1 MQLITV
7 TSVTITD
14 DKAHD
19 SIQQGY
25 ATTWHSP
32 EVLLY
37 FTEAA
42 VLGENI
48 KFNGAVKIKANV
60 I

>member
-7 TSVTITD
+7 ASVTITD
-14 DKAHD
+14 DKAQD
-19 SIQQGY
+19 SIQ
-25 ATTWHSP
+25 TRLCKDLTIT

-37 FTEAA
+37 FTEAT

-48 KFNGAVKIKANV
+48 KFNGAVEIKANV